1 LRSSDFA
8 AFVKMMEAMLEV
20 WKRERRGMPKNLPR
34 SCDFG
39 LKDSQRSK
47 LVGSMITLRMV
58 IPRGRVSMNITTLA
72 TSLASSKLPDSF
84 ASFNFSSGH
93 VLKSIHGEVFFQRDD
108 LHR

>member
-1 LRSSDFA
+1 
-8 AFVKMMEAMLEV
+8 MMQAIIEV
-20 WKRERRGMPKNLPR
+20 WKRERRGTPKNLPR
-34 SCDFG
+34 SLRFRP
-39 LKDSQRSK
+39 KDSQRSK
-47 LVGSMITLRMV
+47 LVGGMITSRKV

-93 VLKSIHGEVFFQRDD
+93 VLKAIHGEVFFQRDD